1 MEKLY
6 YTDRYKTEFDA
17 NVVDVIEREGKY
29 LVELDQTAFFPGGGG
44 QFCDR
49 GTLNGIEVVDMLEEN
64 GKVYHIIEENL
75 SDKEVKGAIDWDR
88 REDGMH
94 QHFGQHI
101 LSGCFFT
108 KYNRNTCG
116 FHLGE
121 DISTV
126 DIEGEFTDEMLLEI
140 EKMANDVIRQNIHV
154 DIFVPSKDEL
164 EDTWTR
170 RKLPDTAEEIR
181 IVRIG
186 DLDTNACC
194 GCHPEYTGELRLLK
208 IKRTEK
214 CRNATRVEF
223 LAGKRAVDYV
233 LKRDA
238 VMTNLCKH
246 LSCNEENIEK
256 CVKNIEEKC
265 DEIIHQKNML
275 EDELLDYRIK
285 ELIEKAEKIGD
296 IKVIKSVFKD
306 KDSRYLNKMVKKIT
320 ENEKIAVMFL
330 NEVSNR
336 INVVFAYTEDID
348 GPSMSDILRDKIS
361 IIEGKGG
368 GNKYSAQGGGVNNG
382 KSNEFIEES
391 YKMFLAHF
399 E

>member
-6 YTDRYKTEFDA
+6 YTDRYKTEFNA
-17 NVVDVIEREGKY
+17 NVVNVIERDGKY

-64 GKVYHIIEENL
+64 GKVYHLIEENL
-75 SDKEVKGAIDWDR
+75 SDKKVKGAIDWDR

-94 QHFGQHI
+94 QHFGQHV

-126 DIEGEFTDEMLLEI
+126 DIEGEFTDEMLLEV

-238 VMTNLCKH
+238 VMTSLCKH

-285 ELIEKAEKIGD
+285 VKNIEEKCDEIIHQKNMLEDELLDYRIKELVEKAEIIGD
-296 IKVIKSVFKD
+296 IKLIKAVFKD

-320 ENEKIAVMFL
+320 ENEKMAV
-330 NEVSNR
+330 
-336 INVVFAYTEDID
+336 I
-348 GPSMSDILRDKIS
+348 
-361 IIEGKGG
+361 
-368 GNKYSAQGGGVNNG
+368 Q
-382 KSNEFIEES
+382 
-391 YKMFLAHF
+391 KMKKWLLCF
-399 E
+399 